1 MTCFFSFYQAVSLFV
16 YTIFFIT
23 KHRTCYF
30 QNASDVYFWQI
41 VCYSIYLCFQRV
53 KYFTDLNNLLEW
65 VLYVSSALFV
75 TPVLFGYGDHLNTEA
90 GAIAIFLAWFNC
102 LLFLQRLV
110 KLYARINFYWQLEK
124 YTITF
129 NVVTCIQMHGYKK
142 RNYDQL

>member
-1 MTCFFSFYQAVSLFV
+1 MLLH
-16 YTIFFIT
+16 IFI
-23 KHRTCYF
+23 
-30 QNASDVYFWQI
+30 
-41 VCYSIYLCFQRV
+41 CFQRV

-124 YTITF
+124 YTIIF